1 MSVAAKSDFTGSE
14 PGSRLSEPS
23 QLPPAA
29 AGAPTYFHLLWDHEL
44 DSLAP
49 ILDSILSR
57 REQVL
62 AHWHR
67 LYLLHFGDARSL
79 SDREF
84 MEIFGADLAATI
96 GDLRAKDV
104 DRFTADVR
112 RIGEALA
119 ERRVPFPEIVVSMHL
134 FEESATAAFPL
145 FPPPLPKIY
154 LAFDKLSHCR
164 MIVLAD
170 AFFRSTA
177 AIANARIRDLERES
191 SMLPNQA
198 RSRFHGL
205 VGANSAMRQL
215 YERIEAAGRT
225 RGTILIVGES
235 GTGKELVARAIHEAS
250 DQPASPF
257 VALNCAAIP
266 RELIESELFGYKRG
280 AFSGANAEHLGLFR
294 SAEGGTLFLDEITE
308 MSPET
313 QTKLLRV
320 LQERSVRPVG
330 GNREIPVD
338 TRVVATTN
346 RDPAEAVRTAQL
358 RADLYYR
365 LQASVIRVPPLRE
378 RLDDV
383 PLLIEHFINVFN
395 ERLKR
400 RVPIT
405 GIAGDAMEAMQ
416 NYAWPGNVR
425 ELSNAIEG
433 AFTFGRSSSIALDD
447 LPPPLA
453 GERRPQSPPPIDGT
467 ATASVASATD
477 GVPAGLPS
485 FADVERD
492 LIRRAL
498 ESTEGN
504 KVQAAKLLRISRK
517 KLYAKIEKYGLG

>member
-1 MSVAAKSDFTGSE
+1 MREA
-14 PGSRLSEPS
+14 
-23 QLPPAA
+23 PPVKKEEASGGPA
-29 AGAPTYFHLLWDHEL
+29 YFHLLWDHEL

-49 ILDSILSR
+49 VLDAILSR

-62 AHWHR
+62 AHWHQ
-67 LYLLHFGDARSL
+67 LYLLHFGDSRSL

-96 GDLRAKDV
+96 GDLRAKDL
-104 DRFTADVR
+104 DKFTVDVR

-134 FEESATAAFPL
+134 FEESATSVFPV
-145 FPPPLPKIY
+145 FPPQLPKIY

-170 AFFRSTA
+170 AYFRSTSA
-177 AIANARIRDLERES
+177 VANARIRDLEREAS
-191 SMLPNQA
+191 LLPRQA

-205 VGANSAMRQL
+205 VGANPAMRLL
-215 YERIEAAGRT
+215 YERIELAAKT
-225 RGTILIVGES
+225 RGIILVVGES
-235 GTGKELVARAIHEAS
+235 GTGKELVAKAIHEAS
-250 DQPASPF
+250 DEVRAPF

-280 AFSGANAEHLGLFR
+280 AFSGANVEHLGLFR

-313 QTKLLRV
+313 QSKLLRV
-320 LQERSVRPVG
+320 LQEHSVRPVG
-330 GNREIPVD
+330 ASREVPVDARVIASTNREP
-338 TRVVATTN
+338 T
-346 RDPAEAVRTAQL
+346 EAVRVGQL
-358 RADLYYR
+358 RSDLYYR
-365 LQASVIRVPPLRE
+365 LQASVLRIPPLRE

-400 RVPIT
+400 PVPIT
-405 GIAGDAMEAMQ
+405 GIAENALVAMQ
-416 NYAWPGNVR
+416 SYEWPGNVR

-433 AFTFGRSSSIALDD
+433 AFTFGRTSSITLAD
-447 LPPPLA
+447 LPPQVA
-453 GERRPQSPPPIDGT
+453 GEHRESGVHG
-467 ATASVASATD
+467 VAAMAPGAEPGIENPS
-477 GVPAGLPS
+477 GMQS

-498 ESTEGN
+498 ENTEGN

-517 KLYAKIEKYGLG
+517 KLYAKIEKYGLS

>member
-1 MSVAAKSDFTGSE
+1 MSAPAKKEAGRAQSDDQMNQPLTA
-14 PGSRLSEPS
+14 
-23 QLPPAA
+23 PPTSGTPA
-29 AGAPTYFHLLWDHEL
+29 YFHLLWDHEL
-44 DSLAP
+44 DSLAA

-57 REQVL
+57 RDEVL

-67 LYLLHFGDARSL
+67 LYLLHFGDSRSL

-84 MEIFGADLAATI
+84 IEIFGADLAATI

-104 DRFTADVR
+104 DKFTSDVR

-119 ERRVPFPEIVVSMHL
+119 ERHVPFPEIVVSMHL
-134 FEESATAAFPL
+134 FEESATAAFPH
-145 FPPPLPKIY
+145 FPPPLPKVY

-170 AFFRSTA
+170 AYFRSTSA
-177 AIANARIRDLERES
+177 VANARIRDLEREA
-191 SMLPNQA
+191 SMLPRQA

-205 VGANSAMRQL
+205 VGANPSMRLL
-215 YERIEAAGRT
+215 YDRIEAAAKT

-235 GTGKELVARAIHEAS
+235 GAGKELVARAIHEAS
-250 DQPASPF
+250 EQSQAPF

-308 MSPET
+308 MAPET
-313 QTKLLRV
+313 QSKLLRA

-330 GNREIPVD
+330 GNREIPFDV
-338 TRVVATTN
+338 RVVATTN
-346 RDPAEAVRTAQL
+346 RDPAEAVHTGQL
-358 RADLYYR
+358 RSDLYYR
-365 LQASVIRVPPLRE
+365 LQANILHVPPLRD

-400 RVPIT
+400 PLPIM
-405 GIAGDAMEAMQ
+405 GIAEDALAAMQ
-416 NYAWPGNVR
+416 HYQWPGNVR

-433 AFTFGRSSSIALDD
+433 AFTFGRSSSITLED

-453 GERRPQSPPPIDGT
+453 GERPLRTVPSSDESPAP
-467 ATASVASATD
+467 SVAAEPPAV
-477 GVPAGLPS
+477 GVPS

-498 ESTEGN
+498 ENTDGN

-517 KLYAKIEKYGLG
+517 KLYAKIEKYGLS

>member
-1 MSVAAKSDFTGSE
+1 MRETRAAIQAKPVA
-14 PGSRLSEPS
+14 
-23 QLPPAA
+23 PA
-29 AGAPTYFHLLWDHEL
+29 YFHLLWDHEL

-49 ILDSILSR
+49 VLDSILSR

-62 AHWHR
+62 AHWHQ
-67 LYLLHFGDARSL
+67 LYLLHFGDTRSL

-104 DRFTADVR
+104 DKFTSDVR

-134 FEESATAAFPL
+134 FEESATSAFPS
-145 FPPPLPKIY
+145 FPPQLPKVY

-170 AFFRSTA
+170 AYFHSTA
-177 AIANARIRDLERES
+177 AVANARIRDLEREAAL
-191 SMLPNQA
+191 LPRQA

-205 VGANSAMRQL
+205 VGANPAMRVL
-215 YERIEAAGRT
+215 YERIEAAART

-250 DQPASPF
+250 QESQAPY

-313 QTKLLRV
+313 QSKLLRA

-330 GNREIPVD
+330 ASREVPVD
-338 TRVVATTN
+338 ARVVASTN
-346 RDPAEAVRTAQL
+346 RDPADAMHAGQL
-358 RADLYYR
+358 RSDLYYR
-365 LQASVIRVPPLRE
+365 LQANIIRVPPLRD

-395 ERLKR
+395 ERLR
-400 RVPIT
+400 RPVPIT
-405 GIAGDAMEAMQ
+405 GIGEDALAAMQ
-416 NYAWPGNVR
+416 TYRWPGNVR

-433 AFTFGRSSSIALDD
+433 AFTFGRGASVTLGD
-447 LPPPLA
+447 LPPQVA
-453 GERRPQSPPPIDGT
+453 GEMLEHRLAPDAEAGVH
-467 ATASVASATD
+467 AVAAPEVTS
-477 GVPAGLPS
+477 GMPS

-498 ESTEGN
+498 ENTEGN

-517 KLYAKIEKYGLG
+517 KLYAKIEKYGLS

>member
-1 MSVAAKSDFTGSE
+1 MSQGTAVRPEAQGAA
-14 PGSRLSEPS
+14 
-23 QLPPAA
+23 PA
-29 AGAPTYFHLLWDHEL
+29 YFHLVWDHEL

-62 AHWHR
+62 EHWHR
-67 LYLLHFGDARSL
+67 LYLLHFGDRRSL

-84 MEIFGADLAATI
+84 LEIFGADLSATI

-104 DRFTADVR
+104 DKFTADVR

-134 FEESATAAFPL
+134 FEESATGAFPV
-145 FPPPLPKIY
+145 FPPPMPSVY

-170 AFFRSTA
+170 AYFRSTA
-177 AIANARIRDLERES
+177 AIANARIRDLEREA
-191 SMLPNQA
+191 SMLPRQA

-205 VGANSAMRQL
+205 VGANPAMRQL
-215 YERIEAAGRT
+215 YDRIEAAART

-250 DQPASPF
+250 EQARAPF

-308 MSPET
+308 MAPET
-313 QTKLLRV
+313 QSKLLRV
-320 LQERSVRPVG
+320 LQERAVRPVG

-338 TRVVATTN
+338 VRVIATTN
-346 RDPAEAVRTAQL
+346 RDPAEAVQSGQL
-358 RADLYYR
+358 RSDLYYR
-365 LQASVIRVPPLRE
+365 LQANVLRVVPLRE

-400 RVPIT
+400 PVPIT
-405 GIAGDAMEAMQ
+405 GIAEDALAAMQ
-416 NYAWPGNVR
+416 HYQWPGNVR

-433 AFTFGRSSSIALDD
+433 AFTFGRSSNITLED
-447 LPPPLA
+447 LPPQLA
-453 GERRPQSPPPIDGT
+453 GERPVSAPSTDSPPAAAAAPT
-467 ATASVASATD
+467 
-477 GVPAGLPS
+477 AGLPS
-485 FADVERD
+485 FADVERE

-517 KLYAKIEKYGLG
+517 KLYAKIEKYGLA